1 MMRTMFPFFLI
12 MRKYQWKTDF
22 LADFVAGLTVGIL
35 QFPQGM
41 AFAMLADLPPVV
53 GLYVSFFPVV
63 IYFFFGTSK
72 HAAVGT
78 SALVGLLTGSVIGK
92 FYTAGTSATA
102 TGGAANATL
111 DANMTTTV
119 ATSAGITDEFKI
131 GVAM

>member
-1 MMRTMFPFFLI
+1 
-12 MRKYQWKTDF
+12 
-22 LADFVAGLTVGIL
+22 
-35 QFPQGM
+35 M

-92 FYTAGTSATA
+92 FFTAGTSATA